1 VPLNSL
7 IPSTIANTIDIPN
20 AVEDGNTSDSQ
31 TTFTA
36 RLAYDISDS
45 WNVYGSYATGYKA
58 PSIDLLRDSAPTA
71 ADFAS
76 LAALGLTDPNS
87 VSGSR
92 FAEPEDAEVFE
103 VGLKGR
109 FDRGSLNVAIF
120 DQTLENFQ
128 SAVFLGTSF
137 FLANAEQQSVTGAE
151 IDFQYQ
157 PTDSFGFGVKATL
170 LDPIFD
176 SFTGATPLAQVGATP
191 VSGEPQ
197 DLSGQTPAGISE
209 VALSVTAQYDFR
221 VGNFDS
227 YIRGDFQFED
237 EVNVVDGIPDGI
249 ATREVGQLNLAL
261 GFRNDNGLSVTL
273 WGRNVNDDEFLIS
286 AFPSVAQ
293 AGSISGYRNEPRTF
307 GVTIR
312 KDY

>member
-1 VPLNSL
+1 
-7 IPSTIANTIDIPN
+7 
-20 AVEDGNTSDSQ
+20 
-31 TTFTA
+31 
-36 RLAYDISDS
+36 
-45 WNVYGSYATGYKA
+45 
-58 PSIDLLRDSAPTA
+58 LLRDSAPSP

-87 VSGSR
+87 VTGTR

-103 VGLKGR
+103 IGLKGR
-109 FDRGSLNVAIF
+109 FNRGSLNVSIF

-128 SAVFLGTSF
+128 SAIFVGTAFS
-137 FLANAEQQSVTGAE
+137 LQNAEQQSVTGAE

-176 SFTGATPLAQVGATP
+176 SFTQATPIAQVGGVP
-191 VSGEPQ
+191 VSGANA
-197 DLSGQTPAGISE
+197 DLSGLQPAGIPE
-209 VALSVTAQYDFR
+209 VALSVSAQYDFR

-227 YIRGDFQFED
+227 YIRGDYQFED
-237 EVNVVDGIPDGI
+237 EVQVVDNIPADV
-249 ATREVGQLNLAL
+249 ASREVGQLNLSL
-261 GFRNDNGLSVTL
+261 GFGNDNGLSFTL
-273 WGRNVNDDEFLIS
+273 WGRNVTDDVFLIS

-293 AGSISGYRNEPRTF
+293 AGSVSGYRNEPRTY
-307 GVTIR
+307 GLTIR